1 MNASIRYLSFAA
13 LFLPMGLAAQT
24 QQPDTALTRTV
35 VVEQEYAPLI
45 QDASKV
51 NVLPRVEEPKVTPK
65 NVEYDT
71 APAAAVQVPADTL
84 PSFAAREALPKG
96 TPGYVRLGYGNLG
109 NLDAYADYLFR
120 LSGRDRLG
128 VTVGVQGMDGELETE
143 KGSPK
148 WAAYDYRT
156 RAALDYTHRFDR
168 VDLNL
173 AGHFGL
179 RNFNRLPD
187 LAPGKQKFTSGDV
200 HLGLASTDEA
210 LPVQFRAETNLLL
223 YQRGLDIDMEDAQ
236 EVAVRTE
243 AEAWGNLGGGQTVGV
258 ALRMDNLI
266 YRHNLYEN
274 YTALSLT
281 PYYAYEANGWT
292 LRAGANVDPSF
303 GFGKEFRVS
312 PDVRVQYAFPARV
325 VLYAQAKGGRLL
337 NDFRRLEALN
347 PYASP
352 AGQLDATYEQL
363 NAAVGIRVGTLSGF
377 SLHIFGGYQSLED
390 DTYFALV
397 PWGTIP
403 EALSLGIWDTDNIYA
418 GAELGYSYRDIV
430 TFSAR
435 GTYRD
440 WSAKDGGDLMGVLA
454 FKPAFEGDF
463 KVELHPITPLR
474 VEVGYRHVSRAEIQ
488 GEQADPVCNLYAGAT
503 YDLFRGVGVYAR
515 LDNLLDKAYRYDWY
529 YPTQGINF
537 WGGVTFR
544 F

>member
-1 MNASIRYLSFAA
+1 
-13 LFLPMGLAAQT
+13 MGLAAQT

-45 QDASKV
+45 QDAAKV

-156 RAALDYTHRFDR
+156 RAALDYTHCFDR

-363 NAAVGIRVGTLSGF
+363 NAAAGLRVGTLSGF

-403 EALSLGIWDTDNIYA
+403 EALSLGVWDTDNIYA

-435 GTYRD
+435 GTYRH
-440 WSAKDGGDLMGVLA
+440 WSATDDGDLAGVLA
-454 FKPAFEGDF
+454 FKPSFEGDF
-463 KVELHPITPLR
+463 KVEVHPISPLR
-474 VEVGYRHVSRAEIQ
+474 VHVGYRHAEREGDHI
-488 GEQADPVCNLYAGAT
+488 DPVSNLYAGAT
-503 YDLFRGVGVYAR
+503 YDLFSGLGVYLR
-515 LDNLLDKAYRYDWY
+515 LDNLLDKDYRYDWY

-537 WGGVTFR
+537 LGGVMLR